1 MPQYRDGHTLTL
13 LHGGAEFFAALEAA
27 LDAAQ
32 REVWMETYIFENDA
46 SGQRVA
52 QALAR
57 AGKRGVKV
65 RLTTDGFGTGNIAE
79 PIAQQL
85 SESRVEHA
93 VFSPIKSSFS
103 MLFGK
108 RIRRLHRKLVVIDQ
122 RVAFCGGINV
132 LDDLYDPNHGALKLP
147 RFDFAVRIEGPVVT
161 DMQDTMQ
168 RMWQRVGDW
177 AELSSSARGGDIGE
191 AVKAARELSVQMG
204 RGVQRLFTD
213 IAQGSVP
220 PEEGTGHTQHIGVRA
235 ALLVRDNVRNRRRI
249 ESAYIAAV
257 RAAKHEVIIANAY
270 FLPGHALRRA
280 LSDAARR
287 GVKVSLLL
295 QGRYEY
301 FLQFHATHAL
311 YDYLLRQGMEV
322 YEYTASFLH
331 AKVAVV
337 DTQWSTVGSSN
348 LDPLSLLLAQEAN
361 LVIDDHA
368 FAAELREALLN
379 AQQVNA
385 NCLSVDDYQ
394 RRGIVM
400 RMLNWLAYGMFRLGV
415 LFTGKNY

>member
-1 MPQYRDGHTLTL
+1 
-13 LHGGAEFFAALEAA
+13 
-27 LDAAQ
+27 
-32 REVWMETYIFENDA
+32 
-46 SGQRVA
+46 
-52 QALAR
+52 
-57 AGKRGVKV
+57 VKV

-79 PIAQQL
+79 PIAQL
-85 SESRVEHA
+85 LRASRVEHA
-93 VFSPIKSSFS
+93 VFSPIKSSMS

-147 RFDFAVRIEGPVVT
+147 RFDFAVRIEGPVV
-161 DMQDTMQ
+161 DDIQSTMQ

-177 AELSSSARGGDIGE
+177 AELRSTARGGDIGE
-191 AVKAARELSVQMG
+191 AVKAARDLSVQMG
-204 RGVQRLFTD
+204 RGVQRLFSD

-220 PEEGTGHTQHIGVRA
+220 PEEGEGHTRHVGVHA

-257 RAAKHEVIIANAY
+257 RSAKHEVIIANAY

-280 LSDAARR
+280 LSDAVKR

-331 AKVAVV
+331 AKVAVI

-361 LVIDDHA
+361 LVVDDHA
-368 FAAELREALLN
+368 FAVELRNALVN

-385 NCLSVDDYQ
+385 NRLSVEDYQ
-394 RRGIVM
+394 RRGIIM
-400 RMLNWLAYGMFRLGV
+400 RALNWLAYGMFRLGV